1 VQQKFNNKTVL
12 ITGGSR
18 GQGAAEA
25 RMFAA
30 AGARVVVADVLD
42 AEGGTYRQVWQRET
56 GRDKPQR

>member
-1 VQQKFNNKTVL
+1 MQQTFKDKTVL

-25 RMFAA
+25 PMFAA

-42 AEGGTYRQVWQRET
+42 AEGGTYRQVWRRAT
-56 GRDKPQR
+56 GKA